1 MLECIEETWLLMI
14 GDDENALDERG
25 EFDDG
30 SDVIINL
37 AIIELTF
44 VCNGFEMRAIRI
56 WREPFSGSRMRGIL
70 PVNPSDYVIDFQYCS
85 HKKLQ
90 FYDRNI
96 SVRST
101 LQKERTKKL
110 FNFGH
115 ANETGAKLCE
125 EPFPP
130 RDK

>member
-1 MLECIEETWLLMI
+1 
-14 GDDENALDERG
+14 
-25 EFDDG
+25 
-30 SDVIINL
+30 
-37 AIIELTF
+37 
-44 VCNGFEMRAIRI
+44 
-56 WREPFSGSRMRGIL
+56 MRGIL